1 MTSTRHQCCQSVALY
16 LITANNVGQRL
27 VSNSGQFELGH
38 SLILVNLSLGTKSL
52 QWNVGCGR
60 ECSKGGMG
68 RYGTPFILMI
78 PECRGKSTTV
88 IVAICSPQH
97 PTDTESAASCAMA
110 GGKAWPDASSVRA
123 GVRVCAT
130 LLSGV
135 REPSIYMVAAAWDG
149 VTSASELGK
158 TSMLR
163 FSIGSWC
170 CLPPLGLE
178 FCI

>member
-97 PTDTESAASCAMA
+97 RPIQSRPPVAP
-110 GGKAWPDASSVRA
+110 W
-123 GVRVCAT
+123 RVARH
-130 LLSGV
+130 GQM
-135 REPSIYMVAAAWDG
+135 RRQ
-149 VTSASELGK
+149 SELGCVYV
-158 TSMLR
+158 R
-163 FSIGSWC
+163 PC
-170 CLPPLGLE
+170 CRELGNRRY
-178 FCI
+178 IWWRRHGMV